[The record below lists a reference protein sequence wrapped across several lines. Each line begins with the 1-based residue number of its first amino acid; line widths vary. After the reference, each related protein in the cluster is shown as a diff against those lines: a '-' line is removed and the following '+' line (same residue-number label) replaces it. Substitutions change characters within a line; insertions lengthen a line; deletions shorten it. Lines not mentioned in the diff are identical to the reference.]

1 MLNKFQASDVARIRN
16 AYYGHV
22 LYTTL
27 SKACLSCCE
36 EVKSYQLR
44 PEQILVE
51 VVFLIDELKQQQQDI
66 QWNNLYRSL
75 RQDYQIQDNAISSN
89 DCDRIATT
97 IVCTLA
103 SILAVS
109 YTNVYHR
116 LAQKLFNQIITS
128 KSFLSEQAL
137 NDLMNGIEERNVEIA
152 QWLWEYMESDTFES
166 DAFTEY
172 FSPIEMSEK
181 GTPQHIRFSPKA
193 TTEQKSE
200 FKSLIYKI
208 LSQKKKR
215 GIAGE
220 IRALLRKSVMDEIIV
235 LSGTDKDIYDDLH
248 DYFGYT
254 QSYSTFMEAEPK
266 LIKKQD

>member
-16 AYYGHV
+16 AYCGHV
-22 LYTTL
+22 LYSNL
-27 SKACLSCCE
+27 SNACLSCCE

-44 PEQILVE
+44 PEQIFVE
-51 VVFLIDELKQQQQDI
+51 VVYLLDELKQQQQDI
-66 QWNNLYRSL
+66 RWDNLYRSL
-75 RQDYQIQDNAISSN
+75 RQDYQIQDNAISPN
-89 DCDRIATT
+89 DCDRITTT

-109 YTNVYHR
+109 YTNFYNR
-116 LAQKLFNQIITS
+116 LAQKLFNQIVTT
-128 KSFLSEQAL
+128 KLMLSEQAL
-137 NDLMNGIEERNVEIA
+137 DDVMNGIEDRNIEIA
-152 QWLWEYMESDTFES
+152 QWLREYMESYTFES

-172 FSPIEMSEK
+172 FSPIEMSGK
-181 GTPQHIRFSPKA
+181 GTPQHIRFTPKA
-193 TTEQKSE
+193 TTEQRSE

-208 LSQKKKR
+208 LSQKRKR

-220 IRALLRKSVMDEIIV
+220 IKSLLRQRAMDEIIV
-235 LSGTDKDIYDDLH
+235 LSGTDKDIYDDLR

-254 QSYSTFMEAEPK
+254 QSYSTFMDAEPK